1 MKGEIYLKVTP
12 EKEGTL
18 FTGHCIIEDVN
29 YMDKLYIIDNIA
41 ESLHM
46 SDEDIMGYYNYRK
59 VKKITPDD

>member
-1 MKGEIYLKVTP
+1 MKGEIYLKATP

-18 FTGHCIIEDVN
+18 LTGHCTIEDVN
-29 YMDKLYIIDNIA
+29 YMDKLHIIGSIA

-46 SDEDIMGYYNYRK
+46 SDVNIMEYYIYRK